1 MCQVSGREAKFTS
14 VQQELYVWA
23 HVLSLFLFMVNYGLG
38 EKLEQLCTLGQTG
51 NLSPGRLRYR
61 VLSCLA
67 YCNIESLD
75 GNG

>member
-1 MCQVSGREAKFTS
+1 MDNDYE
-14 VQQELYVWA
+14 
-23 HVLSLFLFMVNYGLG
+23 LG

-67 YCNIESLD
+67 RRNIQSLD